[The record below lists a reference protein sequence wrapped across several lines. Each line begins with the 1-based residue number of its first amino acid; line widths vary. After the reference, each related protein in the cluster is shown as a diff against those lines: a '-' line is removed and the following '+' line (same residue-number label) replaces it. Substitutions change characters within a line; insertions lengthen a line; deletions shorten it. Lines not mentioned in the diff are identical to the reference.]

1 MRQATIRQLQ
11 IFAEAARSG
20 AFARVAERLH
30 LTPAAVS
37 AQIRQLESVSG
48 FALFERAG
56 RRIGLTEPGR
66 ALLGYAETILQALQ
80 DADRALQAHKGLTGG
95 RISVG
100 LVSTAKYIVPH
111 MLARFQATYPAV
123 TLHLHDGNRR
133 EIFEALI
140 AGTVD
145 LVIAGRPPAGLP
157 VSGEAFADHPS
168 VIIAAPGHPFVGHE
182 PLHAAMLSGEAFIAR
197 EEGSGTRELAERF
210 FQDAGVRPRIVLT
223 SSSNEMLKQ
232 AVTAGMGLAL
242 ISRHTIGLE
251 LRLGSLVEL
260 PIEGTPL
267 MRAWLISHRLGMPL
281 LPLHARLRSFLIEN
295 GREIIVEREQFYA
308 ALVDTAAQGDGTR
321 RGERA
326 RRLSVPGRSVK
337 AQAGQRLGQA
347 AEKPVDIPAPT

>member
-95 RISVG
+95 RVSVG

-111 MLARFQATYPAV
+111 MLARFQAAYPAV
-123 TLHLHDGNRR
+123 TLNLRDGNRR
-133 EIFEALI
+133 EIFQALI
-140 AGTVD
+140 EGTVD
-145 LVIAGRPPAGLP
+145 LVIAGRPPADLP

-168 VIIAAPGHPFVGHE
+168 VIIAAPSHPFVGHG
-182 PLHAAMLSGEAFIAR
+182 PLPATMLSGEAFIAR

-210 FQDAGVRPRIVLT
+210 FQVAGAKPRTVLT
-223 SSSNEMLKQ
+223 SNSNEMLKQ

-251 LRLGSLVEL
+251 LCLGSLVEL

-267 MRAWLISHRLGMPL
+267 MRAWLISRRLGMPL
-281 LPLHARLRSFLIEN
+281 LPLHARLQSFLIEK
-295 GREIIVEREQFYA
+295 GRAIIVEREQFYA
-308 ALVDTAAQGDGTR
+308 ALVETASSRDGGH
-321 RGERA
+321 RGGRGRA
-326 RRLSVPGRSVK
+326 PGVIGRSVK
-337 AQAGQRLGQA
+337 ARAGR
-347 AEKPVDIPAPT
+347 